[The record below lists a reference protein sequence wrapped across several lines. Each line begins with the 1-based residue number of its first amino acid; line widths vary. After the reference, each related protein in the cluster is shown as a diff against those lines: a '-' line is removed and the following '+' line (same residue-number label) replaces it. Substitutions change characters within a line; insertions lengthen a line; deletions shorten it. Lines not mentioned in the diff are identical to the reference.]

1 MELTA
6 LNIRFLAEQS
16 DQSMVLHL
24 DHAKNLSTIKSHCCG
39 FVCMMVRI

>member
-1 MELTA
+1 MELIA

-24 DHAKNLSTIKSHCCG
+24 DHAKNLSTIKEPLT
-39 FVCMMVRI
+39 VDLPR